1 MALSGPEARR
11 YCKAI
16 ETRSGKDHARWGYLA
31 PLALPPI
38 FGLFGLQKFRSQPVL
53 RNTVFAGLSGAV
65 VIYGVATKLVGP
77 PGARGNTGALAQH

>member
-1 MALSGPEARR
+1 MNAFKSNNSWSLETV
-11 YCKAI
+11 KAP
-16 ETRSGKDHARWGYLA
+16 A
-31 PLALPPI
+31 PLRCLC
-38 FGLFGLQKFRSQPVL
+38 LRRSQPVL